1 MKGFI
6 FLFCFFSLCV
16 DAMECNS
23 LELDESKS
31 INGRY
36 KYCFKSEY
44 NLNKLVNLS
53 SDDIN
58 ILFYDGTSSIIYPYE
73 FINVPKEFS
82 FQVQKKVQKFI
93 NKFDENIFVFRD
105 PRSRRVKR
113 GAPASVLL
121 RLGASGATVGA
132 IGAIGAVATAPNKS
146 PTAKQL
152 TSGAVGGFVG
162 GVATPALGG
171 VAGPSLGIA
180 AAGACM
186 EACHL

>member
-1 MKGFI
+1 
-6 FLFCFFSLCV
+6 
-16 DAMECNS
+16 
-23 LELDESKS
+23 
-31 INGRY
+31 RY

-105 PRSRRVKR
+105 PRPRRVKR

-132 IGAIGAVATAPNKS
+132 IGA
-146 PTAKQL
+146 
-152 TSGAVGGFVG
+152 VGGFVG
-162 GVATPALGG
+162 GVATPALGS

>member
-1 MKGFI
+1 
-6 FLFCFFSLCV
+6 
-16 DAMECNS
+16 MECNS

-44 NLNKLVNLS
+44 NLNK
-53 SDDIN
+53 
-58 ILFYDGTSSIIYPYE
+58 
-73 FINVPKEFS
+73 
-82 FQVQKKVQKFI
+82 
-93 NKFDENIFVFRD
+93 FDENIFVFRD
-105 PRSRRVKR
+105 PRPRRVKR

-121 RLGASGATVGA
+121 RLGASGATV
-132 IGAIGAVATAPNKS
+132 GAIGAVATAPNKS

>member
-1 MKGFI
+1 MKKFVY
-6 FLFCFFSLCV
+6 LFCFFSLCV
-16 DAMECNS
+16 EARECNS
-23 LELDESKS
+23 LDLDESKS

-36 KYCFKSEY
+36 KYCFKSEN

-53 SDDIN
+53 SDDIS
-58 ILFYDGTSSIIYPYE
+58 IFFFDGTSSVIYPYE

-82 FQVQKKVQKFI
+82 FQVQNKVQKFI
-93 NKFDENIFVFRD
+93 NKFEENIFVFRD
-105 PRSRRVKR
+105 PKPKRVKR
-113 GAPASVLL
+113 GAPASILL

-132 IGAIGAVATAPNKS
+132 IGAVATSPNKS

-152 TSGAVGGFVG
+152 TSGVVGGFVG
-162 GVATPALGG
+162 GVATPALGN
-171 VAGPSLGIA
+171 VAGPSLGVA